1 MAEMHIML
9 ATIFRR
15 FDLQLVD
22 TQRDD
27 IEFERDFMLPMP
39 KAGYQNVKVAV
50 KGTRPRSRP
59 FQL

>member
-9 ATIFRR
+9 ATIIRR

-22 TQRDD
+22 TTRDD

-39 KAGYQNVKVAV
+39 KAGHRNVNVV
-50 KGTRPRSRP
+50 VRGIRP
-59 FQL
+59 

>member
-1 MAEMHIML
+1 ML